1 MNIEIIIEK
10 NSLLSILYQ
19 VYGEIGNL
27 NQNCVLYTIYKIYHN
42 FYEFYAI
49 KNLNI
54 VLLHLIMTIK
64 YSNALSNNK

>member
-42 FYEFYAI
+42 FYEFCAI

-64 YSNALSNNK
+64 YSNALSNK